1 MLSPQKTAAQHPQR
15 ALVVETDPTIRQLL
29 RTHLNDLDFSVQ
41 EASTGNAALEQS
53 TSAAYHLL
61 VIQHRLPDLDGIAV
75 LRAFATQ
82 TPKPI
87 CILKTHRDEDD
98 IELLGLVHTGTLNY
112 ILKETDPPQRLQR
125 VLTRAST
132 DLHTSQALH
141 EATQLSQENQDILQQ
156 MLDGTQDVVGFQYP
170 DHTIIRFNKAG
181 YDLLGLPPE
190 EVNGKKCY
198 EFIGRETECEICA
211 TKNAYLSKQ
220 VERVE
225 IFHPK
230 MEKYFK
236 VTATP
241 ILNETGEVQYFIE
254 QISDISEHKQ
264 IEAALRESE
273 ERFRGMYENVP
284 VGIAH
289 IGLDCR
295 IQHANPAYCAMLGRE
310 EHELQ
315 GAHIRS
321 ITHHEDIESSLQHLE
336 LMGQGQL
343 DHYRLEKRYRHRQ
356 GHVVHGILD
365 VNLIRDPAGQPSYSL
380 VSVVDVTKQK
390 ETEAALRA
398 QKERHSNIIEATN
411 VGTWEWNVQTGE
423 NICNERWAQIIGY
436 TLEELTPISIETWWR
451 HTHPEDLKTSDQ
463 LFQKHFNGELDY
475 YECECRMRH
484 KDGHWVWVLDRG
496 KVVSWTADGQ
506 PLWVFGTHTDIT
518 ARKQAE
524 HEVIRKEQDLRATQ
538 QIARLGSWRVDL
550 ETHHVSWSEEVYAL
564 FGLDPSL
571 PAPTYTQQ
579 KELFPPEAWNDLRSA
594 QRQAVQTG
602 KPFELELQILHASG
616 ETRWCWVWGEPVQDR
631 TQKIRELWGVAQDI
645 TARKTIEHEQDKLQ
659 SQLAQAQKMESVGLL
674 AGGIA
679 HDFNNLLH
687 TISGN
692 IELLARD
699 TSNEQPG
706 HKRLQTIRQSIDRAT
721 ELIRQMLLFSRKAQ
735 RDVRKLALNTEL
747 HNIIQL
753 LERTIPKMIDI
764 ELHLDPEAWYIRAD
778 PVQVEQVIFNL
789 GSNAENAMPS
799 GGRLIIE
806 TQNTWLDEEFVRL
819 HTDAHTGPHLRMS
832 VTDTGYGMDQQTLNH
847 VFEPFFT
854 TKEVGKGTGL
864 GLASVYGVV
873 KAHNGYIQCYSEK
886 DQGTTFHI
894 YWPAIP
900 DAVEESAP
908 AHTGDHTA
916 MTQGTE
922 TILVVDDDDTIL
934 ELTTNILELYGYTV
948 VTALS
953 GEEALSLYAE
963 HHDDIALVILDLN
976 MPGMGGASCLQHL
989 REIDSQVR
997 VLLAS
1002 GYSAQGQAREA
1013 AQMASGFL
1021 GKPYQINT
1029 LLTTI
1034 REVLGDPI

>member
-1 MLSPQKTAAQHPQR
+1 MLSPQKTAAQQTRR
-15 ALVVETDPTIRQLL
+15 ALVVETDPDTRHLL
-29 RTHLNDLDFSVQ
+29 QKRLTELDFAVQ
-41 EASTGNAALEQS
+41 EAPTGAAALLHN
-53 TSAAYHLL
+53 TAAYHLL
-61 VIQHRLPDLDGIAV
+61 FIQHRLPDMDGLTV

-82 TPKPI
+82 IPNPV
-87 CILKTHRDEDD
+87 CILKTHRDEGDVE
-98 IELLGLVHTGTLNY
+98 IQELVNTGALHY
-112 ILKETDPPQRLQR
+112 ILKESDSAQRLER
-125 VLTRAST
+125 VLNRASA
-132 DLHTSQALH
+132 DLNTSQALY
-141 EATQLSQENQDILQQ
+141 EATRLSHETQDILQQ

-198 EFIGRETECEICA
+198 ELIGRDTECEVCA
-211 TKNAYLSKQ
+211 TKNAYRSKR

-225 IFHPK
+225 IFHPE

-241 ILNETGEVQYFIE
+241 ILNESGDVQYFIE
-254 QISDISEHKQ
+254 QITDISEHKR

-273 ERFRGMYENVP
+273 KRFRGIYEHVP
-284 VGIAH
+284 VGIAQ
-289 IGLDCR
+289 IGLDCT

-315 GAHIRS
+315 GVHIRS
-321 ITHHEDIESSLQHLE
+321 ITHFDDIDNSLYHLE
-336 LMGQGQL
+336 LLIQGQI

-365 VNLIRDPAGQPSYSL
+365 TNLIRDPAGQPSYSL
-380 VSVVDVTKQK
+380 ASVVDVTEQK
-390 ETEAALRA
+390 ETEEALRE
-398 QKERHSNIIEATN
+398 QKERQTNIIEATN

-423 NICNERWAQIIGY
+423 TIFNERWAEMIGY
-436 TLEELTPISIETWWR
+436 TLEELAPISIETWWQ

-463 LFQKHFNGELDY
+463 VFQKHFSGASDY

-496 KVVSWTADGQ
+496 KVVSWSPDGN

-538 QIARLGSWRVDL
+538 KIARLGSWRLDVA
-550 ETHHVSWSEEVYAL
+550 TNVVTWSDELYAI
-564 FGLDPSL
+564 FGLDPASPLPSYPDLKSFFEPESWERLRTSL
-571 PAPTYTQQ
+571 
-579 KELFPPEAWNDLRSA
+579 
-594 QRQAVQTG
+594 RQTINTG
-602 KPFELELQILHASG
+602 IPYEHELQIVKADG
-616 ETRWCWVWGEPVQDR
+616 TTGWCWVWGEP
-631 TQKIRELWGVAQDI
+631 IRDENGNIVELWGTTQDI
-645 TARKTIEHEQDKLQ
+645 TARKTIEQEQEKLQ
-659 SQLAQAQKMESVGLL
+659 AQLVQAQKMESVGLL

-699 TSNEQPG
+699 KTSGHPE
-706 HKRLQTIRQSIDRAT
+706 HKRLQIIRQSIDRAT

-735 RDVRKLALNTEL
+735 RDVRKLDLNTEL
-747 HNIIQL
+747 QNIIQL

-764 ELHLDPEAWYIRAD
+764 ELHLDPEAWYISAD

-799 GGRLIIE
+799 GGRLIME

-819 HTDAHTGPHLRMS
+819 HTGAHTGPHLRMS
-832 VTDTGYGMDQQTLNH
+832 VTDTGYGMDRETLTH

-886 DQGTTFHI
+886 GQGTTFHI
-894 YWPAIP
+894 YWPAVP
-900 DAVEESAP
+900 DATDESAP
-908 AHTGDHTA
+908 EASGGQTE
-916 MTQGTE
+916 MIQGTE

-934 ELTTNILELYGYTV
+934 DLTTNILELHGYTV

-963 HHDDIALVILDLN
+963 HHNDIALVVLDLN

-989 REIDSQVR
+989 RELDPQVR
-997 VLLAS
+997 VVLAS

-1021 GKPYQINT
+1021 TKPYQLNT

-1034 REVLGDPI
+1034 REVLGDPA